1 MGLLSDLAAVG
12 FARSRVAMEAQ
23 IRRSDPATRLGWK

>member
-12 FARSRVAMEAQ
+12 FARFRVAMEAD
-23 IRRSDPATRLGWK
+23 ISKNDPSPAQL